1 MAAHLRLPPWGKA
14 WIARRGC
21 GGSKPPPYGMH
32 KNAYQSVGI
41 GVSATHS
48 FRGTVHALYRISR
61 IITAANSRVQSKNG
75 SEKYTDADARSLSA

>member
-48 FRGTVHALYRISR
+48 FRVTVHALYRISR
-61 IITAANSRVQSKNG
+61 IITAANSRVQSRNG